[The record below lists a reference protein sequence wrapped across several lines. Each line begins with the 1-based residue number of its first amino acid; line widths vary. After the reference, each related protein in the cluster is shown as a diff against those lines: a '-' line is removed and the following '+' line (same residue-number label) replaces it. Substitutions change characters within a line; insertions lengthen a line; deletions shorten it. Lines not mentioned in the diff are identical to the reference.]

1 MFTIKKVTAVALAT
15 LMLSVPAAN
24 AAETT
29 TTPAP
34 VNSLT
39 PREQAVIDFHNSLV
53 AYTTSVRVAMDK
65 HRSDLAVYR
74 TAMDARQIAIRPLA
88 DARQAAVSAANSAF
102 ASAVTNA
109 TTQESRDALVK
120 TRKDAITLAH
130 TTFKSAVDAL
140 GVAPVKPAK
149 PAKPTLPAKP
159 VKPAKAAKTSN

>member
-15 LMLSVPAAN
+15 LMFSVPAAV
-24 AAETT
+24 AAETS

-34 VNSLT
+34 LNSLT
-39 PREQAVIDFHNSLV
+39 PREQAVIDFHNSIV

-65 HRSDLAVYR
+65 HRSDLADYR
-74 TAMDARQIAIRPLA
+74 TAMDARQSAIRPLA
-88 DARQAAVSAANSAF
+88 DARQAAVLAANTAFTSAI
-102 ASAVTNA
+102 ANV

-120 TRKDAITLAH
+120 ARKDAIATAQ

-140 GVAPVKPAK
+140 VAAPVK

-159 VKPAKAAKTSN
+159 VKPAKAAKTGN

>member
-15 LMLSVPAAN
+15 LMFSVPVAN

-39 PREQAVIDFHNSLV
+39 PREQAAIDFHNSIV

-65 HRSDLAVYR
+65 HRSDLADYR
-74 TAMDARQIAIRPLA
+74 TAMETRQSAIRPLA
-88 DARQAAVSAANSAF
+88 DARQVAVSAANSAF
-102 ASAVTNA
+102 ASAVANA

-120 TRKDAITLAH
+120 TRKDAIALAH

-140 GVAPVKPAK
+140 GAAPAK